1 METIAK
7 KLEYNGEYYEFSHA
21 KKNILTYIKQPYYK
35 YDDWYEDGGIIV
47 VMYRP
52 NVGGSHKYLVLHK
65 FCIYMRNAEI
75 VPINISKQNKIAN
88 PVND

>member
-7 KLEYNGEYYEFSHA
+7 KLEYNGEYYKFSHA
-21 KKNILTYIKQPYYK
+21 KKNILTYIKQPHSYL
-35 YDDWYEDGGIIV
+35 YDYENGGIIV

-52 NVGGSHKYLVLHK
+52 NVRGHKYLVLHK
-65 FCIYMRNAEI
+65 FRIYIRDAVIE
-75 VPINISKQNKIAN
+75 PINISKQNKIAN